1 MSHPAMSQIFGTFQ
15 ADPPTSQEYLVL
27 SFSPSSTPLKQRW
40 RTNGLS
46 ADFLADYLATF
57 FPSETN
63 AANPKITRSEVK
75 GAVSYIANELLE
87 NAMKFSDEVS
97 SYPISIALHLYN
109 DRLLFVSKNSL
120 ASQTIEKFQTFL
132 TLLTTE
138 DPQEL
143 IIHQIEASAD
153 DTHEGSGSGLGLL
166 TMINDYG
173 AELGW
178 KFEPAQTDSA
188 VMTVTTMVQLT
199 LQDKGAN

>member
-1 MSHPAMSQIFGTFQ
+1 MSQIFGIFQ
-15 ADPPTSQEYLVL
+15 EEPPASQEYLML
-27 SFSPSSTPLKQRW
+27 NFSPSSTPLKQRW

-63 AANPKITRSEVK
+63 ADNPTITRAEVK

-87 NAMKFSDEVS
+87 NAMKFSDETS
-97 SYPISIALHLYN
+97 NYPISIALHLYT
-109 DRLLFVSKNSL
+109 DRLLFISKNSL
-120 ASQTIEKFQTFL
+120 PSHAVAKFQTFL
-132 TLLTTE
+132 NMLITE

-143 IIHQIEASAD
+143 MIRQIEADAD
-153 DTHEGSGSGLGLL
+153 EIRDGGGSGLGLL

-178 KFEPAQTDSA
+178 KIEPVQKEPLIMA
-188 VMTVTTMVQLT
+188 VTTMVQLT
-199 LQDKGAN
+199 LQDTGVI